1 MELASKTLDKFS
13 EVWMRYLNNV
23 QLLRVLFYTWTNT
36 KFKVFGIHSCDKA
49 MKKKKFSIRVT

>member
-1 MELASKTLDKFS
+1 MELASKTMDKFS

-36 KFKVFGIHSCDKA
+36 KFKVFGIHSSDKA
-49 MKKKKFSIRVT
+49 MKKKN